1 MPRAA
6 PRWNRLTHEER
17 SAQILAT
24 ASRLFSRRSYAAVS
38 LEDIAAAAGVTRGLL
53 HHYFG
58 TKRELYLAV
67 VRNMTRLPPWEDD
80 RAAEGD
86 TGAVVSR
93 YVDLFLDSAERNK
106 AAWLAVA
113 GGAGFGRDR
122 ALEKILHEIEEAY
135 VDRVIEIFGGD
146 PAVASQAE
154 RAVLRCYGSF
164 AQSVSREWL
173 SHRRFSREQAHTLL
187 VHTLLT
193 LSGDILG
200 GLLDLENAPLPN
212 RRLGRRDA
220 PPTKASRPHPPSG
233 RGRTR
238 GAVA

>member
-6 PRWNRLTHEER
+6 PRWNRLSHEER
-17 SAQILAT
+17 YAQILAT

-38 LEDIAAAAGVTRGLL
+38 LEDIASAAGVTRGLL

-58 TKRELYLAV
+58 TKRDLYLAV
-67 VRNMTRLPPWEDD
+67 VRHITRLPPWEDD
-80 RAAEGD
+80 GTAAGD
-86 TGAVVSR
+86 TTVLVSR

-106 AAWLAVA
+106 AAWLAIA
-113 GGAGFGRDR
+113 GGAGIGRDR
-122 ALEKILHEIEEAY
+122 ALEKILLEIEEAY

-146 PAVASQAE
+146 PGAASQAE
-154 RAVLRCYGSF
+154 RAVLRSYGSF
-164 AQSVSREWL
+164 AQAVSREWL

-193 LSGDILG
+193 LSGDILDG
-200 GLLDLENAPLPN
+200 VLDLENGPLPN

-220 PPTKASRPHPPSG
+220 PSPVSARPRPPSG
-233 RGRTR
+233 RGRGR